1 MGVGGRGVAGG
12 GGEMGD
18 RRKGVVSRKGIEM
31 ELGGRGEGG
40 GREELALEGRVVGR
54 VVHLVWTV
62 MRGGGGTE

>member
-1 MGVGGRGVAGG
+1 
-12 GGEMGD
+12 MGD